1 MSFNIGLSGLYA
13 ANKQL
18 DVTGNN
24 IANVNTT
31 GFKSS
36 RAEFA
41 DVYSG
46 ANRLGVGKNQVGGGV
61 RLANISQQFKQG
73 DINTTGNVL
82 DMGIQ
87 GQGFFVLSDN
97 GSRVYT
103 RAGAFQPDKNNF
115 VVTSDGL
122 RLQGYAADGTGKIQ
136 KGVLTDL
143 KIDTSALQPKATSLI
158 DQGINLNSSAT
169 SIPFQVY
176 DNTTPPT
183 MAAFD
188 PTDPSTYQ
196 RATTSTVQDA
206 DGVDHT
212 MQQFY
217 RKTGTN
223 EWTMYTL
230 IDGRNPYDPGSTTP
244 LSGTVDYNSDG
255 TISAMTASTTGVP
268 AGASYTVKNGGF
280 SIDGWVPATQDPV
293 SGDWVASG
301 AAGTVQDQG
310 VTSPAL
316 VANKPFDPSDE
327 STYTRSFPTKV
338 YDSQGNEHTMEQ
350 FYRKT
355 GTNEWTMYTL
365 VDGRNPF
372 DPASTQPLT
381 GTINFNSDGSVNSM
395 TADNTGH
402 PAGSSFTVVNNTFSM
417 IGWVP
422 AAEDASGNWS
432 SNGAVG
438 DEAGMKMSM
447 ASTTSYNTETA
458 RMSQSQ
464 DGYATGILSN
474 LSIDAT
480 GVLFATFSN
489 GQSRAVGQ
497 VALAS
502 FANEQGLQQIG
513 GTRWTETYNS
523 GIPGIDSPKT
533 GTLGA
538 IESNSLEGS
547 NVNLT
552 QELVE
557 LIKAQSN
564 YQANAKTIS
573 TESTIMQT
581 IIQMA

>member
-41 DVYSG
+41 DVYAG
-46 ANRLGVGKNQVGGGV
+46 ANRLGVGKNQVGNGV
-61 RLANISQQFKQG
+61 RLAAISQQFSQG
-73 DINTTGNVL
+73 DVNNTGNVL

-103 RAGAFQPDKNNF
+103 RAGAFQADKNNF

-122 RLQGYAADGTGKIQ
+122 RLQGYAADATGKIQ

-143 KIDTSALQPKATSLI
+143 QIDTSALQPKATTLI

-169 SIPFQVY
+169 DIPLEIDDGTGAMVP
-176 DNTTPPT
+176 NLP
-183 MAAFD
+183 FD
-188 PTDPSTYQ
+188 PTDETTY
-196 RATTSTVQDA
+196 S
-206 DGVDHT
+206 
-212 MQQFY
+212 
-217 RKTGTN
+217 K
-223 EWTMYTL
+223 
-230 IDGRNPYDPGSTTP
+230 
-244 LSGTVDYNSDG
+244 
-255 TISAMTASTTGVP
+255 
-268 AGASYTVKNGGF
+268 
-280 SIDGWVPATQDPV
+280 
-293 SGDWVASG
+293 
-301 AAGTVQDQG
+301 
-310 VTSPAL
+310 
-316 VANKPFDPSDE
+316 
-327 STYTRSFPTKV
+327 SFPTKV

-372 DPASTQPLT
+372 DPASTTPLT
-381 GTINFNSDGSVNSM
+381 GTISFSSDGSVSSM

-402 PAGSSFTVVNNTFSM
+402 PAGASFTVTNNTFTM
-417 IGWVP
+417 TGWVP
-422 AAEDASGNWS
+422 AVEDAAGNWA
-432 SNGAVG
+432 SNGAAG
-438 DEAGMKMSM
+438 NADGMKLSM
-447 ASTTSYNTETA
+447 NSTTSYNTETA

-464 DGYATGILSN
+464 DGYATGILSS
-474 LSIDAT
+474 LSIDST
-480 GVLFATFSN
+480 GVLFASFSN
-489 GQSRAVGQ
+489 QQSRAIGQ

-513 GTRWTETYNS
+513 GTRWTETFSS
-523 GIPGIDSPKT
+523 GIPGIDEPKT
-533 GTLGA
+533 GTLGSV
-538 IESNSLEGS
+538 ESNALEAS

-581 IIQMA
+581 IIQMT

>member
-41 DVYSG
+41 DVYAG
-46 ANRLGVGKNQVGGGV
+46 ANRLGVGKNQIGNGV
-61 RLANISQQFKQG
+61 RLAAVSQQFTQG
-73 DINTTGNVL
+73 DVNTTGNVL

-103 RAGAFQPDKNNF
+103 RAGAFQANKDNF
-115 VVTSDGL
+115 VTTSDGL
-122 RLQGYAADGTGKIQ
+122 RLQGYAADSTGKIQ

-143 KIDTSALQPKATSLI
+143 QIDTSALQPKATSLI
-158 DQGINLNSSAT
+158 DQGINLNSSAAD
-169 SIPFQVY
+169 IPLEVY
-176 DNTTPPT
+176 DDSTPP
-183 MAAFD
+183 
-188 PTDPSTYQ
+188 
-196 RATTSTVQDA
+196 V
-206 DGVDHT
+206 
-212 MQQFY
+212 
-217 RKTGTN
+217 
-223 EWTMYTL
+223 L
-230 IDGRNPYDPGSTTP
+230 
-244 LSGTVDYNSDG
+244 
-255 TISAMTASTTGVP
+255 VP
-268 AGASYTVKNGGF
+268 
-280 SIDGWVPATQDPV
+280 
-293 SGDWVASG
+293 
-301 AAGTVQDQG
+301 
-310 VTSPAL
+310 
-316 VANKPFDPSDE
+316 NKVFDPSDE
-327 STYTRSFPTKV
+327 TTYTKSFPTKV

-372 DPASTQPLT
+372 DPSSTTPLT
-381 GTINFNSDGSVNSM
+381 GTISFNSDGSVKTM
-395 TADNTGH
+395 AADNTGH
-402 PAGSSFTVVNNTFSM
+402 PAGSSFTVTNNTFTLN
-417 IGWVP
+417 GWVP
-422 AAEDASGNWS
+422 AVEDSSGNWA
-432 SNGAVG
+432 SNGAIG
-438 DEAGMKMSM
+438 NTDGMKLSM
-447 ASTTSYNTETA
+447 NSTTSYNTETA

-464 DGYATGILSN
+464 DGYATGILSS
-474 LSIDAT
+474 LSIDST
-480 GVLFATFSN
+480 GVLFASFSN
-489 GQSRAVGQ
+489 QQSRAIGQ

-513 GTRWTETYNS
+513 GTRWTETYTS
-523 GIPGIDSPKT
+523 GIPGIDAPKT
-533 GTLGA
+533 GTLGGV
-538 IESNSLEGS
+538 ESNALEGS

-581 IIQMA
+581 IIQMT

>member
-41 DVYSG
+41 DVYAG
-46 ANRLGVGKNQVGGGV
+46 ANRLGVGKNQVGNGV
-61 RLANISQQFKQG
+61 RLAAVSQQFTQG
-73 DINTTGNVL
+73 DVNNTGNVL

-103 RAGAFQPDKNNF
+103 RAGAFQASKDNF

-122 RLQGYAADGTGKIQ
+122 RLQGYAADSSGKIQ
-136 KGVLTDL
+136 KGVLSDL
-143 KIDTSALQPKATSLI
+143 QIDTSALQPKATSLI
-158 DQGINLNSSAT
+158 DQGINLNSSAAD
-169 SIPFQVY
+169 IPLE
-176 DNTTPPT
+176 
-183 MAAFD
+183 
-188 PTDPSTYQ
+188 
-196 RATTSTVQDA
+196 
-206 DGVDHT
+206 VD
-212 MQQFY
+212 
-217 RKTGTN
+217 
-223 EWTMYTL
+223 
-230 IDGRNPYDPGSTTP
+230 
-244 LSGTVDYNSDG
+244 DG
-255 TISAMTASTTGVP
+255 TGAMVP
-268 AGASYTVKNGGF
+268 N
-280 SIDGWVPATQDPV
+280 
-293 SGDWVASG
+293 
-301 AAGTVQDQG
+301 
-310 VTSPAL
+310 L
-316 VANKPFDPSDE
+316 PFDPADQK
-327 STYTRSFPTKV
+327 TYTKSFPTKV

-372 DPASTQPLT
+372 DPSSTAPLT
-381 GTINFNSDGSVNSM
+381 GTISFNSDGSVKSM

-402 PAGSSFTVVNNTFSM
+402 PAGSSFTVTNNTFTM
-417 IGWVP
+417 TGWVP
-422 AAEDASGNWS
+422 AVEDSAGNWIA
-432 SNGAVG
+432 NGA
-438 DEAGMKMSM
+438 AGNADGMRLSM
-447 ASTTSYNTETA
+447 NSTTSYNTETA

-464 DGYATGILSN
+464 DGYATGILSS
-474 LSIDAT
+474 LSIDST
-480 GVLFATFSN
+480 GVLFASFSN
-489 GQSRAVGQ
+489 QQSRAIGQ

-513 GTRWTETYNS
+513 GTRWTETYTS
-523 GIPGIDSPKT
+523 GIPGIDAPKT
-533 GTLGA
+533 GTLGSV
-538 IESNSLEGS
+538 ESNSLEAS

-581 IIQMA
+581 IIQMT